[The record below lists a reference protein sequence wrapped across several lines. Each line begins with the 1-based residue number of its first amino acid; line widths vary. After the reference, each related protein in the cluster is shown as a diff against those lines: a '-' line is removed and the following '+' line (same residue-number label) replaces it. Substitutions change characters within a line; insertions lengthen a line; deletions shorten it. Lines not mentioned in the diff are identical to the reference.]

1 MNEKKEDKEVDIK
14 NQRTDFFELSKFF
27 EEYQKNIDSPSLK
40 PIPIPY
46 PPYSLNW
53 NSTDKN
59 KIKNIPW
66 VVKEV
71 K

>member
-1 MNEKKEDKEVDIK
+1 MNE
-14 NQRTDFFELSKFF
+14 RTNFFELDKFF
-27 EEYQKNIDSPSLK
+27 DEYQKNIQSSKLT

-53 NSTDKN
+53 NSTDKT
-59 KIKNIPW
+59 KFKNIPW

-71 K
+71 KLK